1 MQNKTQAT
9 ACYSVLSDDFF
20 SDDHWVVQD
29 ILSDEFFADDHWVTQ
44 DLFSDEFFS
53 DDFWKTKKRK
63 KNTVNPLDNETR
75 NFLFDPTKNQ
85 YEKIRKSLVNYYKKK
100 DLYYL
105 APADSAEDVVSE
117 FLVHVCEKDKF
128 KGNTETLK
136 MGNVIYIFRQF
147 LSRERMAKSKCGLY
161 RSKDVKAKTDQ
172 EQRLEKEG
180 KTLRKIAYYG
190 IILYI
195 INQGSFSYWRS
206 WEEYNS
212 PYLDDIGYT
221 KVLAHKIAEECID
234 KPQIR
239 FVSRHEI
246 KNADEIFHYRFDP
259 QFEELNKTG
268 TLFCQSI
275 LVFQNK
281 LLLQSPILSWYLQQ
295 QEPLKK
301 MEIYNNQIWIT
312 GKQ

>member
-180 KTLRKIAYYG
+180 KTLRKVKKSYTEVKEVQWGFDEETGVADSFEVASHYSNPEQEAEANETLDIVFEEFASASENLTEASR
-190 IILYI
+190 LYDVFV
-195 INQGSFSYWRS
+195 GLAERSYRTDQAFADNLGVELS
-206 WEEYNS
+206 E
-212 PYLDDIGYT
+212 LKRLKF
-221 KVLAHKIAEECID
+221 KVKNT
-234 KPQIR
+234 
-239 FVSRHEI
+239 I
-246 KNADEIFHYRFDP
+246 KNSS
-259 QFEELNKTG
+259 
-268 TLFCQSI
+268 TLREMYS
-275 LVFQNK
+275 
-281 LLLQSPILSWYLQQ
+281 
-295 QEPLKK
+295 
-301 MEIYNNQIWIT
+301 
-312 GKQ
+312 